1 MALPEDQLIKYKTV
15 LCRRWSASGACS
27 YKELCDYAHG
37 NEELR
42 RNLSKHYYRAIRCKN
57 QERCPFGDEC
67 HYAHNEMEMLFHP
80 DLYKTKECNYY
91 NSSSADSC
99 SKGDLCSFAHG
110 KDELRSSGVWSRKHK
125 KGDYE
130 FSPSGSA
137 SQGNRSEYSRD
148 YDNDSKPRRS
158 FKRSEDP
165 EGHSAPI
172 RILQH
177 KPMSSSSSMSPEP
190 SNGRLGSSGAASP
203 ILSASS
209 ATAFQ
214 KLEADEAFGQMLS
227 NRKVHLL
234 NVVDQI
240 VQATVQKT
248 MDEAKKSGKG
258 GSGVSGTNGN
268 GYVTINVDVESATL
282 EELTKIEKSLQ
293 KHLDQVQQAKKKYT
307 QA

>member
-1 MALPEDQLIKYKTV
+1 MALPEDQLLKYKTV
-15 LCRRWSASGACS
+15 LCRRWSASGSCS

-42 RNLSKHYYRAIRCKN
+42 RNLNKHYYRAIRCKN
-57 QERCPFGDEC
+57 QDHCPFGDEC

-91 NSSSADSC
+91 NTSSADSC

-110 KDELRSSGVWSRKHK
+110 KDELRSSGTYSRKHK

-130 FSPSGSA
+130 FGTA

-148 YDNDSKPRRS
+148 YDADNKPRRS
-158 FKRSEDP
+158 FKRNED
-165 EGHSAPI
+165 EGGHTAPI

-190 SNGRLGSSGAASP
+190 SNGRLGTSGAASP
-203 ILSASS
+203 TLSASS
-209 ATAFQ
+209 AAALQ
-214 KLEADEAFGQMLS
+214 KLEADEAFAQLLS

-240 VQATVQKT
+240 VKATVTKT
-248 MDEAKKSGKG
+248 MEEAKKGGKG
-258 GSGVSGTNGN
+258 SVSSPTNGSDL
-268 GYVTINVDVESATL
+268 VSINVDVDGSSL
-282 EELTKIEKSLQ
+282 EELNKLEKVLQ
-293 KHLDQVQQAKKKYT
+293 KHLDEVQQAKKKYVEH
-307 QA
+307 